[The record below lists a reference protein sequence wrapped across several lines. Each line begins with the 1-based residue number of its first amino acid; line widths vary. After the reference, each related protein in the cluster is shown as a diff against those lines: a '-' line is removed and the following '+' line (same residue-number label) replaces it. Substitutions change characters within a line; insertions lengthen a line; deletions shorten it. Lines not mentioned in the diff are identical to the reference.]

1 MNYTVIGF
9 KNVDFTSKQGR
20 QITGTRLYLTYED
33 QYTFGV
39 ACLDV
44 FIRNTIDYVPA
55 IGDTVMLLYNRFGS
69 VENIQV
75 IAG

>member
-1 MNYTVIGF
+1 MDYTVIGF
-9 KNVDFTSKQGR
+9 KNVDFVSKQGR
-20 QITGTRLYLTYED
+20 QVTGTRLYLTYQE
-33 QYTFGV
+33 QYTFGE

-44 FIRNTIDYVPA
+44 FIRNTVDYVPA
-55 IGDTVMLLYNRFGS
+55 VGDRVTLLYNRYGR